1 MLIVVLSRLARAARR
16 PRDELRAP
24 ASSLRFVR
32 APAGRRILN
41 KLNPFS
47 ATRPSILPA
56 SGSGEA
62 ASGSA
67 DFARKIHRADRP
79 TRATSRCQTATHPT
93 LAHCGL
99 GYIPASVTMSGQ
111 RRAFKLKLLLASKP
125 PGRTSSGHCGS
136 RNSFAH
142 PLTCVPMQSIQSSCS
157 SSWVSERSSEV
168 SLSSQTRST
177 CKLVIRRWRG
187 ASVRP
192 HPVASL
198 ILTELFTLHC
208 RLNDVC
214 SLIVALQALKL
225 AETSAS
231 SSKFSYGWQRA
242 EVLGGASIRICR
254 AKDPLPLADTIPQQ
268 R

>member
-1 MLIVVLSRLARAARR
+1 MPAR
-16 PRDELRAP
+16 
-24 ASSLRFVR
+24 
-32 APAGRRILN
+32 
-41 KLNPFS
+41 
-47 ATRPSILPA
+47 
-56 SGSGEA
+56 GSGEA

-67 DFARKIHRADRP
+67 DFAQDSP
-79 TRATSRCQTATHPT
+79 SRSPDSRHFSLSNGHSLYASSLRTW
-93 LAHCGL
+93 
-99 GYIPASVTMSGQ
+99 YIPASATMSGQ

-136 RNSFAH
+136 RNPFAH
-142 PLTCVPMQSIQSSCS
+142 PLSCVPMQSIQSSCS